1 MTTRQKL
8 LAWLTAAAAAAAFG
22 CSSAPTTSTQA
33 PDQGSPLPPDQVLK
47 DARHIMVAG
56 NPMSFDQISAQLPET
71 LTPAQAAK
79 LLVNIP
85 QNAVSAQAAASF
97 HVQGLGYGYGGYG
110 SYFYRGFYGGFG
122 NFYGG
127 CLYYPYG
134 SYYFPYNFYGGLY
147 HRYYYGGY
155 SPFFYGYGGCYYP
168 YYYGRRF
175 Y

>member
-8 LAWLTAAAAAAAFG
+8 VALLTAAVAAAAFG

-56 NPMSFDQISAQLPET
+56 NPMSFDQISAQLPDT
-71 LTPAQAAK
+71 LTPEQAAK
-79 LLVNIP
+79 VLVNIP
-85 QNAVSAQAAASF
+85 QNAVSTQNPASF
-97 HVQGLGYGYGGYG
+97 KVQGLGYGYGYG

-122 NFYGG
+122 NYFGG

-155 SPFFYGYGGCYYP
+155 SPFFYGYGGCYFP

-175 Y
+175 F